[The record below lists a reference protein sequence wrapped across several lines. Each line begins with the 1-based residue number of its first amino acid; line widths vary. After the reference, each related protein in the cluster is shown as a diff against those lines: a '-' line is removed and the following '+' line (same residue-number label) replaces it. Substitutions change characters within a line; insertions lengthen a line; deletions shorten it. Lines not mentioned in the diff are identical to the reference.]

1 MDLEDDTYGSIFKAL
16 QHPIRRR
23 ILKMLDA
30 GPSSYTDILRSLN
43 IDNGLLNYH
52 LDNLGEL
59 VSKLPDERYTL
70 SEYGRA
76 AVALNQRVEEP
87 APREEVRVMEH
98 KIDSRVL
105 KAATALLLVA
115 VVTFAGLY
123 IDLNGKYSA
132 LTLANEDTKARLTE
146 SETKLE
152 GLSTLMALE
161 TFVKESSDFR
171 VVCSF
176 TSSYYQSYVT
186 YLTSNGNVTKRF
198 DSSGLPWVFVYV
210 PEAGATLTLIAI
222 VQSGEGTKA
231 PITVQ
236 KAKSGR
242 LGLDVISKDDVVFS
256 GEAFPFA
263 EFSVPLPE
271 SGWYLVSSQGLI
283 DGNSLGYH
291 YSPAEG
297 NFNLHLQIQMSLNGE
312 RTLFGA
318 SGSY

>member
-1 MDLEDDTYGSIFKAL
+1 M
-16 QHPIRRR
+16 
-23 ILKMLDA
+23 KMLDA

-87 APREEVRVMEH
+87 APREEVRVIGR

-132 LTLANEDTKARLTE
+132 NKARLAE

-161 TFVKESSDFR
+161 TFVKESSDFK
-171 VVCSF
+171 VVYSF

-256 GEAFPFA
+256 GEAYPFA

-271 SGWYLVSSQGLI
+271 SGWYIVSSQGLI

-297 NFNLHLQIQMSLNGE
+297 NFNLYLQIQMSLNGE

-318 SGSY
+318 SGGY

>member
-1 MDLEDDTYGSIFKAL
+1 MEDDTYGSIFKAL

-30 GPSSYTDILRSLN
+30 GPSTYTDILRSLS

-70 SEYGRA
+70 SEYGKA

-87 APREEVRVMEH
+87 AHKEEVRMIGR

-132 LTLANEDTKARLTE
+132 LTLVNEENKAKLTE
-146 SETKLE
+146 SETKLDE
-152 GLSTLMALE
+152 LSSLMTLE
-161 TFVKESSDFR
+161 TFVKESSDCK
-171 VVCSF
+171 VVYSL
-176 TSSYYQSYVT
+176 TNSYTQGYVT
-186 YLTSNGNVTKRF
+186 YLASNGNVTKRF
-198 DSSGLPWVFVYV
+198 DSSGLPWVFVYA

-222 VQSGEGTKA
+222 VQSGEGAKA
-231 PITVQ
+231 PISVQ
-236 KAKSGR
+236 KVSSGR

-256 GEAFPFA
+256 GEAYSFTQFD
-263 EFSVPLPE
+263 VTLPE
-271 SGWYLVSSQGLI
+271 SGWYLVSQGPI
-283 DGNSLGYH
+283 EGNTHGFFYKVSE
-291 YSPAEG
+291 A
-297 NFNLHLQIQMSLNGE
+297 NFNLNLHIQMSLNGE
-312 RTLFGA
+312 RILFGA
-318 SGSY
+318 SGG